1 MNLKRELMNFIL
13 LISHYLTQVY
23 IEEII
28 NISYIDKNEISK
40 IGIMNILISLENHPN
55 ILQMNDYINNMI
67 ITLSND
73 QNYRVRMIVT
83 DKINLILKF
92 NNCPNNIKQNSIDIF
107 SQLLESQESKIRNKC
122 CQRIEEISKI
132 LYQEENFEQN
142 IN

>member
-1 MNLKRELMNFIL
+1 MNLKRELMNSIL
-13 LISHYLTQVY
+13 LISQYLTQVY

-107 SQLLESQESKIRNKC
+107 SKLLESQESNIRNKC
-122 CQRIEEISKI
+122 
-132 LYQEENFEQN
+132 
-142 IN
+142 